1 MHREW
6 AMTSID
12 TEVASARG
20 WEDYEEWSSI
30 NPEKCIS
37 VKDLDIEFNNLL
49 ILSIAHIHHVLDK

>member
-1 MHREW
+1 
-6 AMTSID
+6 MTSID

-30 NPEKCIS
+30 NPEKYIS